1 MCYNKEVSTLSWFG
15 ALLSSLYL
23 FYRGHPGDTWVG
35 AFTLTFTQMQVLEA
49 LIWASNRKEQFFNK
63 LVPPALWA
71 QPLVGTA
78 FLYQSGVPLWG
89 THPTLLGVQNDYVLA
104 AIIAFSVLFILSIY
118 DKTPINVT
126 IGPNSHLIWKREDNL
141 SILGGTCETSNNI
154 LNIAYFL
161 GLFIPILYINTPAKI
176 PLFAF
181 GAGSY
186 IYTRNVYPE
195 ESNSLWCWVSVILPL
210 IQIALA

>member
-1 MCYNKEVSTLSWFG
+1 MCYNKEVSTISWFG
-15 ALLSSLYL
+15 ALLASLYL
-23 FYRGHPGDTWVG
+23 IYRGNPGDIWVG

-49 LIWASNRKEQFFNK
+49 LIWASDRKEQFFNK

-71 QPLVGTA
+71 QPLIASA
-78 FLYQSGVPLWG
+78 FLYQTGF
-89 THPTLLGVQNDYVLA
+89 QNDIVLA
-104 AIIAFSVLFILSIY
+104 AIIAYSVIFILSIY
-118 DKTPINVT
+118 DKTPINVD
-126 IGPNSHLIWKREDNL
+126 IGPNNHLIWKRENGL
-141 SILGGTCETSNNI
+141 SILGGTCEASNAV

-161 GLFIPILYINTPAKI
+161 GLFIPILFTNTPAKM

-186 IYTRNVYPE
+186 LYTRKVYPE
-195 ESNSLWCWVSVILPL
+195 EANSLWCWISVIFPL